1 MDILK
6 AFGCIDHKLLI
17 TKLYGCFIVCLKY
30 NFLLP
35 ETQPAKI
42 NDWFSGRLNI
52 EYGVPQG
59 SILDPI
65 IFNINTIDLF
75 YKCEEHDIKKY
86 ADDTTPYSCTTDIPT
101 VISKLQV

>member
-1 MDILK
+1 MP
-6 AFGCIDHKLLI
+6 
-17 TKLYGCFIVCLKY
+17 KLYEYGVSSSALNIISYYLKHR
-30 NFLLP
+30 
-35 ETQPAKI
+35 TQPAKI